1 MNRSQASPF
10 IADWP
15 TPAQAARRQ
24 ADPAFTPDPYA
35 LPPDAHCLRPG
46 DAAPISPVEARDPA
60 APRRWA
66 VVMTQGPRRLVQAR
80 GFRIES
86 GAVVFVEPVGC
97 VAAFAPGTWSMV
109 EEDRNSA

>member
-15 TPAQAARRQ
+15 APMQAARRQ
-24 ADPAFTPDPYA
+24 TDPACTPDPFS

-46 DAAPISPVEARDPA
+46 DAVPFSPVEPRNPA

-66 VVMTQGPRRLVQAR
+66 VVMADNSRRLVEAR
-80 GFRIES
+80 GFLIES

-97 VAAFAPGTWSMV
+97 VAAFAPGTWSTV
-109 EEDRNSA
+109 EEDRSNA